1 MVFLSRQPAAASST
15 EDNTEGHLPPRHPPG
30 QVVLRREAVW
40 QLNDAQQMLAEARAE
55 ASRLARAAQDAYDEM
70 RERGYKD
77 GREAAKREHSMHM
90 IEQVASSLGYLE
102 QVETR
107 MVELVLS
114 AVRRI
119 VCDAPEHQRVTDV
132 VRSVLATART
142 QPQLTLRLS
151 PSQADLIQ
159 PRLDAILSAY
169 PNIRAVHVQPD
180 THIAPD
186 SCILESDLGFI
197 ETSLETQ
204 LDALR
209 TAFVK
214 VLGEGR
220 SSESTPRHSPGAFG
234 LPAEGHDSG
243 YAGTLPGHQDLQ

>member
-1 MVFLSRQPAAASST
+1 MVFLSRQPA
-15 EDNTEGHLPPRHPPG
+15 LPDTLDEERRTVRHPPG
-30 QVVLRREAVW
+30 QTVIPREAVW
-40 QLNDAQQMLAEARAE
+40 QLNDAHQMLADAQAE

-70 RERGYKD
+70 RERGYAD
-77 GREAAKREHSMHM
+77 GREAARREHAMHM

-119 VCDAPEHQRVTDV
+119 VCDTPEHQRVADV
-132 VRSVLATART
+132 VRSVLAAART

-159 PRLDAILSAY
+159 PQLDEILSAY
-169 PNIRAVHVQPD
+169 PHIRAVHVQPD

-204 LDALR
+204 LEALR

-214 VLGEGR
+214 VLGAGH
-220 SSESTPRHSPGAFG
+220 SSGEPKHHHGLGESNG
-234 LPAEGHDSG
+234 G
-243 YAGTLPGHQDLQ
+243 YASSVPDPRELR